1 MYYKVVRD
9 IATTSGETFI
19 AGTLLKT
26 ITQYVDRR
34 GRTVNR
40 EALVTFKNL
49 YVCEIGSIYQM
60 EYTEPID
67 LHGLNETY

>member
-9 IATTSGETFI
+9 IKITGDVTIT

-26 ITQYVDRR
+26 INQYVDRR
-34 GRTVNR
+34 NITVNR

-49 YVCEIGSIYQM
+49 FVCELGSIYQM

-67 LHGLNETY
+67 LHSLNKTC

>member
-9 IATTSGETFI
+9 IETTSGETVT

-26 ITQYVDRR
+26 INQYVDRR
-34 GRTVNR
+34 SRTVNR

-49 YVCEIGSIYQM
+49 FVCELGSIYQM

-67 LHGLNETY
+67 LHSLNKTY